1 MSYYKEV
8 SNEAGLSVTIISSR
22 ELTAEDKPNSF
33 LGGDSSNPT
42 WDEYLED
49 YKDEYKPH
57 ILLIKKSI
65 EENHMIGYTGQDADD
80 VYFKF
85 SDGHIWGF
93 TWRAWGDLMQSIV
106 NKKEG
111 YMAYYM

>member
-1 MSYYKEV
+1 MKNYKEV

-22 ELTAEDKPNSF
+22 ELTAEDKPHSF
-33 LGGDSSNPT
+33 FGGDSSNPT
-42 WDEYLED
+42 WEEYLED

-57 ILLIKKSI
+57 VLLIKKSI
-65 EENHMIGYTGQDADD
+65 EENEMIGYKGEDADD
-80 VYFKF
+80 LYFKF